1 MKLAACV
8 LTYNRKDLLLKCLA
22 AIRRQTCSID
32 AIVLVDN
39 GSTDATADTLQE
51 AGWFSE
57 SSFHYIW
64 LEENIGSAGGFFTCI
79 KYALEQGYDWIW
91 IMDDDVIAAPTA
103 LERLLQHALDE
114 KHANVGGLISQNE
127 SPNTEARYR
136 LPKSITEALRYVVS
150 CPIDRAVGKHGLLP
164 VDWCH
169 LASFLM
175 PTAVARQI
183 GYPRKEFFLYCED
196 IDFTLRIRKAGYSL
210 FLVTDSLIDHPVGVA
225 VVKKAG
231 EAASL
236 RWYYNYRNHIAN
248 IIIQHGYLG
257 ASIAASA
264 LVRISLGAAR
274 RIFLT
279 LLQRDYRAGYL
290 IFLALLH
297 GYLLRLGKYNGGAKA
312 RAVGASVAGSPQEFS
327 GAVGIPGAVAVAA
340 SGADSGAAI
349 KSSSETAV

>member
-22 AIRRQTCSID
+22 AIRRQTCTVD
-32 AIVLVDN
+32 ALVLVDN
-39 GSTDATADTLQE
+39 GSTDATADTLRE

-57 SSFHYIW
+57 SSFHYIR

-79 KYALEQGYDWIW
+79 KHALEQGYDWIW
-91 IMDDDVIAAPTA
+91 IMDDDVIASPTA
-103 LERLLQHALDE
+103 LERLLQRAIDG
-114 KHANVGGLISQNE
+114 KHGNLGGLISQNQ
-127 SPNTEARYR
+127 SPNTAARYR
-136 LPKSITEALRYVVS
+136 LPKSMTEALRYAVS
-150 CPIDRAVGKHGLLP
+150 CPIDRDPGKNALVP

-248 IIIQHGYLG
+248 IMIHHGELG
-257 ASIAASA
+257 ASIAMSA

-279 LLQRDYRAGYL
+279 LLQRDYRASHL
-290 IFLALLH
+290 LLLAVLH
-297 GYLLRLGKYNGGAKA
+297 GYLLRLGKFGAGVKA
-312 RAVGASVAGSPQEFS
+312 RAFGGAAT
-327 GAVGIPGAVAVAA
+327 IPGAVAAA
-340 SGADSGAAI
+340 GGGADNRAAI
-349 KSSSETAV
+349 KSSSETVL